1 MSVTHICMKMEA
13 LMLSFQYP
21 EANAFSAKIMKTNQE
36 LANNPRVLCWR
47 GKVLIYTGAD
57 ALGKKHLQQALNF
70 DPDLKECQIIMKKT
84 IKTGKMKEAAA
95 EVFKEQKYEEAIG
108 LFEEILEVD
117 PMNGNFNATI
127 LLNISICH
135 VKLNN
140 NSEALVA
147 LNRAIKFNPKYAK
160 ALVKRGEVYLAQED
174 FNEAIRDFS
183 EASEHDPTG
192 FNV

>member
-47 GKVLIYTGAD
+47 GKVLIYTGNE

-95 EVFKEQKYEEAIG
+95 EVFKEQKYEDAIEK
-108 LFEEILEVD
+108 FTEILEVD

-127 LLNISICH
+127 LLNISICY

-140 NSEALVA
+140 NREALVA
-147 LNRAIKFNPKYAK
+147 LNKAVKFNPKYSK
-160 ALVKRGEVYLAQED
+160 ALVKRGEVYMAQED